1 METTPSNVNISLR
14 QFQAIS
20 SVGFSC
26 HMQLYEEQSER
37 KRDKKEFSMRETS
50 HSRQ

>member
-1 METTPSNVNISLR
+1 MEINLGNGNISLR
-14 QFQAIS
+14 QFQEIS
-20 SVGFSC
+20 SGGISC
-26 HMQLYEEQSER
+26 HMHLYEEQSER